1 MLPKM
6 LHALK
11 ALPRAFRGRVTS
23 SAKRNERSDSAP
35 KSLSGPKTDA
45 EVAPQWIGSSDPA
58 LLVAGHSH
66 RYAFLDYF
74 VRSGQTAPIAVLN
87 QRDQVGFVADPSTGQ
102 LDEYLE
108 AALSAARD
116 RSLPLALIWDGNQ
129 HNGAFLIESEERFS
143 VYPVIGPWEDGYAR
157 PLIPRSLVYEFF
169 RFGLAGLRVFL
180 SNVHGE

>member
-66 RYAFLDYF
+66 RYSFLDYF
-74 VRSGQTAPIAVLN
+74 VQSGETAPIAVLN
-87 QRDQVGFVADPSTGQ
+87 QRDLVALTSDPSTGPI
-102 LDEYLE
+102 DEYFQI
-108 AALSAARD
+108 ALATARE
-116 RSLPLALIWDGNQ
+116 RALPLGLIWDGKQ
-129 HNGAFLIESEERFS
+129 HNCEFLIASEPPIPTSPAISTRH
-143 VYPVIGPWEDGYAR
+143 DGYPH
-157 PLIPRSLVYEFF
+157 PLYPPPLVHDLSKLV
-169 RFGLAGLRVFL
+169 LAV
-180 SNVHGE
+180 